1 MIEAAALSRAFPGRA
16 ERAIDN
22 VSFSIGAG
30 EIVALAGRNGAGKTT
45 LLDVLSTLLLPSGGT
60 ARVAGVDIVR
70 DPDAVRRRAAYAM
83 AGPRGLFTRLSGR
96 RNLEF
101 YAALHPAIVDIGAR
115 VEELIALLNLGSVVD
130 RPVWN
135 CSDGM
140 QQKLVLAR
148 TLLGDPSVLLL
159 DEPMRALDSVA
170 RRQLT
175 DIFERF
181 AGGDAPGAVLYAT
194 HDLDERWSAASRTLV
209 LSRGRLVFDGVPEAG
224 QIADLLE
231 REPSP

>member
-1 MIEAAALSRAFPGRA
+1 MIDVRALGRSFPGRELPA
-16 ERAIDN
+16 MDGVTFR
-22 VSFSIGAG
+22 IGAG

-45 LLDVLSTLLLPSGGT
+45 LLDVLSTLLLPSDGT
-60 ARVAGVDIVR
+60 ARVAGFDIVR
-70 DPDAVRRRAAYAM
+70 ETGAVRRHAAYAM

-101 YAALHPAIVDIGAR
+101 YAALHPEIADVGAR
-115 VEELIALLNLGSVVD
+115 VSELIALLDLASFID

-148 TLLGDPSVLLL
+148 TLLGRPSVLLL

-175 DIFERF
+175 EIFERF
-181 AGGDAPGAVLYAT
+181 AGGDAPAAVLYAT
-194 HDLDERWSAASRTLV
+194 HDLDERSTASSRTLV
-209 LSRGRLVFDGVPEAG
+209 LSRGRLVFDGVPAPGETARLLDAEAD
-224 QIADLLE
+224 A
-231 REPSP
+231 